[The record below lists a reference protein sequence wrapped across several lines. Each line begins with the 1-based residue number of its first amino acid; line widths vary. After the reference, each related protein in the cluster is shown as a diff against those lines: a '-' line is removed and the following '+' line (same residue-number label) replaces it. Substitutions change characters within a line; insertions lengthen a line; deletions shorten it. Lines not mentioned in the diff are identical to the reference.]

1 MPRSESLKK
10 AQLKYYEKVKDTD
23 EFKNKLAIYSK
34 TYYNNKKQD
43 EEWVAKRKEYLK
55 EYYNI
60 KKNKIESTTEQI

>member
-10 AQLKYYEKVKDTD
+10 AQLKYYEKIKDTD

-43 EEWVAKRKEYLK
+43 EEWIAKRKEYLK

-60 KKNKIESTTEQI
+60 KKNKIESTTEQT